1 MIKVLVS
8 GAFGRMGREVCK
20 SVWNTDDLKL
30 AGAVDAHAKGTDVG
44 SLFGAGE
51 TGILIH
57 DNLEEEIKRKKPDV
71 LVDFTAPDAVADNV
85 GTALR
90 NLVRPV
96 VGTTGMSDAKIKE
109 INAMADRLRIGGI
122 VAPNFAIGAV
132 LMTQFAVQAAKY
144 FAHVEII
151 ELHHDQKMDAPSGT
165 ALKTAQALFEARNDF
180 RQGHP
185 MEIEKLP
192 GARGGL
198 FDGGIRLHSVRLP
211 GLVAHQE
218 VIFGGLGQTLTIRH
232 DTISRE
238 SFMPGVLL
246 AIRKVMNLDKMV
258 FGLEKI
264 IFESAELSI

>member
-1 MIKVLVS
+1 MIKVLVT

-44 SLFGAGE
+44 SLFGVGE
-51 TGILIH
+51 TGILIN
-57 DNLEEEIKRKKPDV
+57 DNLEEELRRKKPDV
-71 LVDFTAPDAVADNV
+71 LVDFTDPGAVADNV
-85 GTALR
+85 SIALR
-90 NLVRPV
+90 NMVRPV
-96 VGTTGMSDAKIKE
+96 VGTTGMSNAKIKE
-109 INAMADRLRIGGI
+109 IIAIAEQLKIGGI
-122 VAPNFAIGAV
+122 IAPNFAIGAV
-132 LMTQFAVQAAKY
+132 LMTHFAVQAAKY
-144 FAHVEII
+144 FEHVEII

-165 ALKTAQALFEARNDF
+165 ALKTAQALSEARKHF
-180 RQGHP
+180 RQGLT
-185 MEIEKLP
+185 EIEKLP

-198 FDGGIRLHSVRLP
+198 FDGGIRLHSIRLP

-218 VIFGGLGQTLTIRH
+218 VIFGGLGQTLTIKH

-246 AIRKVMNLDKMV
+246 AIRKVMNLDKIV

-264 IFESAELSI
+264 IFEYTNL